1 MGGPPSAPTSHDDE
15 PRMVMLE
22 AQNTARDAPTSW
34 FQVFW
39 AQWGEVDAIYQTLQ
53 AGPSDAQ
60 VGWGLPLV
68 TP

>member
-1 MGGPPSAPTSHDDE
+1 
-15 PRMVMLE
+15 MLE